1 MEGNSREIQRYRESC
16 NTAFWQQVFRAEA
29 DYLLRCLKGCQTVL
43 SVGCGPAIV
52 EGMLSRGGLCITG
65 LDVTAETLGSAPNG
79 VRTVVG
85 CAEDMPF
92 PPASFDA
99 VVFLASL
106 QFIEDWRKALAE
118 TVRVLRSGG
127 RCIAMLLNPASAFY
141 RNKLRNSRSYVRKI
155 RHSDLKEIEVAITRE
170 FTVQTEYFLGVNGSI
185 VFESR
190 DPARAA
196 LYIIQGVGKE
206 SAA

>member
-1 MEGNSREIQRYRESC
+1 MKDDLSEMQRYRKSC
-16 NTAFWQQVFRAEA
+16 DTGFWQNVFRAEA

-52 EGMLSRGGLCITG
+52 EGMLTRGGLCVTG

-118 TVRVLRSGG
+118 TVRVLSGG
-127 RCIAMLLNPASAFY
+127 GRLIAMLLNPASAFFQE
-141 RNKLRNSRSYVRKI
+141 KLRDCRSYMRRI
-155 RHSDLKEIEVAITRE
+155 RHSNLEEIEAAITRE